1 MGLEKIMIGIKEGTN
16 NDWADTVD
24 GYLQI
29 EYDKAM
35 IRQEIDARV
44 KTLPNEVDDYDGV
57 DYWNVIFNQT
67 PILIKAQAIITA
79 IKTINAVKD
88 VVFNS
93 YEYTDKQ
100 AGTLKMSFTVD
111 SILGEL
117 NYDMF
122 LDENTGTL
130 TTNFS

>member
-1 MGLEKIMIGIKEGTN
+1 MALEKIMIGIKEGTN

-29 EYDKAM
+29 EYDTAM

-44 KTLPNEVDDYDGV
+44 KTLPNEVDDYEGI
-57 DYWNVIFNQT
+57 DYLNVIFAQT
-67 PILIKAQAIITA
+67 PILTKAQAIITA
-79 IKTINAVKD
+79 IKTVNAVKD
-88 VVFNS
+88 VVFSS

-100 AGTLKMSFTVD
+100 AGTLKMSFVID
-111 SILGEL
+111 SVLGQL

-122 LDENTGTL
+122 LDESTGTI
-130 TTNFS
+130 TTNFV

>member
-1 MGLEKIMIGIKEGTN
+1 MSLEKIMIGIKEGTN

-44 KTLPNEVDDYDGV
+44 KTLPNEVDDYDGI
-57 DYWNVIFNQT
+57 DYLNVIFAKT
-67 PILIKAQAIITA
+67 PILTKAQAVITA
-79 IKTINAVKD
+79 IKTINSIKEVEFTD
-88 VVFNS
+88 YSFN
-93 YEYTDKQ
+93 KNNN
-100 AGTLKMSFTVD
+100 TLKMSFTIETV
-111 SILGEL
+111 LGEL